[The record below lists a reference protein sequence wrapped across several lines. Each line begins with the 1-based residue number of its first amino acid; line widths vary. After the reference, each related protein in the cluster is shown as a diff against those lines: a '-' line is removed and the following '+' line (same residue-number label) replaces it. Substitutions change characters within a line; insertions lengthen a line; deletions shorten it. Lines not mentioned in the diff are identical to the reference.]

1 MNTLT
6 RGSERASAT
15 PGVKGI
21 AMSRSSVGNFLLASL
36 AFACLTCGCSRSS
49 TQASAGPQEFT
60 SSDAAAEALY
70 RAAKSGDDQ
79 AILAIFGDSA
89 KEFLIS
95 GDATQDKGAFQAFT
109 DAYDQMHRWG
119 KLEDGGRVLIVGN
132 KNYPFPFPLLKS
144 SAGEWHFDAVEGRE
158 EFLVRRIGAN
168 ELTVM
173 DVLTAMA
180 DAQSQY
186 SSTVPEGSVQ
196 QYAQRFNSTPGK
208 KDGLYWPVKEGEPE
222 SPLGPLA
229 ADATRQGLTASGKT
243 PAPFY
248 GYFFRILTE
257 QGPNAEGG
265 ARNYIVNGKMTDGFA
280 FLAYPAEYRKTGVMT
295 FMIGPEG
302 KIFQKDLGPDTT
314 KLAESITS
322 FDTDSSWSPIE

>member
-1 MNTLT
+1 
-6 RGSERASAT
+6 
-15 PGVKGI
+15 V
-21 AMSRSSVGNFLLASL
+21 
-36 AFACLTCGCSRSS
+36 
-49 TQASAGPQEFT
+49 
-60 SSDAAAEALY
+60 LY

-95 GDATQDKGAFQAFT
+95 EDVTQDKAAFQAFT

-119 KLEDGGRVLIVGN
+119 KLEDGGRVLIVGV

-144 SAGEWHFDAVEGRE
+144 SAGKWHFDAEEGRE

-186 SSTVPEGSVQ
+186 FGTVPDGSVQ
-196 QYAQRFNSTPGK
+196 QYAQRFTSTPGK
-208 KDGLYWPVKEGEPE
+208 KDGLCWPVKEGEAD
-222 SPLGPLA
+222 SPLGPLI
-229 ADATRQGLTASGKT
+229 ADATGEGLADSGKAPT
-243 PAPFY
+243 PY
-248 GYFFRILTE
+248 HGYFFRILTE
-257 QGPNAEGG
+257 QGAHAEGG
-265 ARNYIVNGKMTDGFA
+265 ARHYIVNGNMTGGFA

-302 KIFQKDLGPDTT
+302 RIFQNDLGPDTT
-314 KLAESITS
+314 KAAESITS

>member
-1 MNTLT
+1 MSQSSL
-6 RGSERASAT
+6 
-15 PGVKGI
+15 GI
-21 AMSRSSVGNFLLASL
+21 LLLASF
-36 AFACLTCGCSRSS
+36 AFGCLTCGCSRNAS
-49 TQASAGPQEFT
+49 QAPAGPREFA
-60 SSDAAAEALY
+60 SPDAAAEALY
-70 RAAKSGDDQ
+70 RATKSGDEQ
-79 AILAIFGDSA
+79 AVLAIFSDSSR
-89 KEFLIS
+89 EFLIS
-95 GDATQDKGAFQAFT
+95 GDATQDNAALKAFT

-119 KLEDGGRVLIVGN
+119 KLENGGRVLIVGI

-144 SAGEWHFDAVEGRE
+144 SAGKWHFDAEEGRE

-186 SSTVPEGSVQ
+186 FSTVPEGSVQ
-196 QYAQRFNSTPGK
+196 QYAQRFTSSPDR
-208 KDGLYWPVKEGEPE
+208 KDGLYWPVKEGEAE
-222 SPLGPLA
+222 SPLGPLIA
-229 ADATRQGLTASGKT
+229 GATRPGGAGGGQAPTA
-243 PAPFY
+243 FH

-257 QGPNAEGG
+257 QGPQAEGG
-265 ARNYIVNGKMTDGFA
+265 GRNYIVNGNMTDGFA
-280 FLAYPAEYRKTGVMT
+280 FLAYPADYRKTGVMT